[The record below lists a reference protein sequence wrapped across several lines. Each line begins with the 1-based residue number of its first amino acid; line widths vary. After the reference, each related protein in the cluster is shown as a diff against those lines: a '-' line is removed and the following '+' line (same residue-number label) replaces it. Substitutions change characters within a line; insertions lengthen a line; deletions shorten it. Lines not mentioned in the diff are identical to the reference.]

1 MSRMVKKQL
10 AVVENTKFSNSG
22 DAFVVSGKLGN
33 IKINLNKKVSV
44 ELEGNGLRFKSLTD
58 EDNGMLGTSF
68 VLVKNAMNDLQNGF
82 TAKLK
87 MVGVGFK
94 ANVVGKFLRVYVGF
108 SHDVFFGIPEG
119 ITVEVKNDVEILIKG
134 YNRHS
139 VMQFARAI
147 RDIKKPEPYKGKGI
161 FLNDEKVLRKEGKKK

>member
-1 MSRMVKKQL
+1 MVKKQL
-10 AVVENTKFSNSG
+10 AVIENTKFSSSG

-33 IKINLNKKVSV
+33 IKIDLNKKVSV

-58 EDNGMLGTSF
+58 EDTGMLGTSF

-108 SHDVFFGIPEG
+108 SHDVFFGIPEE
-119 ITVEVKNDVEILIKG
+119 ITVEVKNDVDILIKG
-134 YNRHS
+134 CNRHS

-161 FLNDEKVLRKEGKKK
+161 FLNEEKILRKEGKKK